1 MFQDDP
7 AAHLHS
13 ASAAP
18 LSPPTPES
26 MYFEKGNKLEFPGG
40 VAVKDVALSLL
51 WLGFDSW
58 PQELPHASSEAK
70 KEKDFNPLR

>member
-1 MFQDDP
+1 MCVLWFVPLLLP
-7 AAHLHS
+7 AFWEEDVPGSHHGQSRQSRHL
-13 ASAAP
+13 
-18 LSPPTPES
+18 
-26 MYFEKGNKLEFPGG
+26 GEFPGG

-58 PQELPHASSEAK
+58 PQELPHTSSEAK

>member
-40 VAVKDVALSLL
+40 VAVKDPALSLL
-51 WLGFDSW
+51 WLGSLLWRQFDPW
-58 PQELPHASSEAK
+58 PQKPLHAAVTA
-70 KEKDFNPLR
+70 